1 MKERPILMSAPMVR
15 ALLAGTKTQT
25 RRALKQQPQLS
36 ANHEPIRPESRGGH
50 SWVFMVH
57 TDRPSYQFA
66 TGDTRCPYG
75 QPGDLLWVRET
86 WAQNANQTSDTH
98 IDRSILYR
106 ADGSDRALDN
116 GSELPWRPSIFMPR
130 ALSRLTLRIT
140 KVRVHRLVD
149 ISEEDAC
156 AEGWPNLPGAPLRDA
171 YPIGWYANLWDDING
186 RGSYEANPWVWA
198 LTFERVPLRDAAGG

>member
-15 ALLAGTKTQT
+15 ALLSGTKTQT
-25 RRALKQQPQLS
+25 RRAVK
-36 ANHEPIRPESRGGH
+36 
-50 SWVFMVH
+50 
-57 TDRPSYQFA
+57 PSPFGVWPMTTNVRSNFVGVVKA
-66 TGDTRCPYG
+66 EDGPRDHCWNCPYG
-75 QPGDLLWVRET
+75 NAGDLLWVRET
-86 WAQNANQTSDTH
+86 FAEVGNVDPPWV
-98 IDRSILYR
+98 LYR
-106 ADGSDRALDN
+106 ANGYDN
-116 GSELPWRPSIFMPR
+116 ECRRHRFDNPPPESEQKWRPAIFMPR

-198 LTFERVPLRDAAGG
+198 LTFERVPLREAAGG